1 MTEYL
6 VDTHVLVWM
15 MEGSSRLSLRAAE
28 TIRHA
33 VQQDA
38 LLVSAITPWEIGM
51 LTAKG
56 RLKLSQE
63 VRAWM
68 ESALGQPGVSV
79 VPLLPE
85 IAVNSS
91 HLPWE
96 MHPDPADRILVATA
110 RHLGATLV
118 TADEQLLGY
127 GALGYLRCQAA
138 GQA

>member
-15 MEGSSRLSLRAAE
+15 MEGSSRLSHRAAE
-28 TIRHA
+28 TIRQA
-33 VQQDA
+33 VREDS

-68 ESALGQPGVSV
+68 QMALNRSGVRV

-96 MHPDPADRILVATA
+96 MHADPADRILVATA
-110 RHLGATLV
+110 LYLGATLV
-118 TADEQLLGY
+118 TADEQLLRY
-127 GALGYLRCQAA
+127 GAQGHLRCQAA